1 MKIFKLKFYVVVEKM
16 ALTIFGNPRFP
27 DAKMRLD
34 MPQDGCYRE
43 FYKVDIS
50 KLETAY
56 LWIDTTLYG

>member
-1 MKIFKLKFYVVVEKM
+1 MT
-16 ALTIFGNPRFP
+16 LTIFRNPGFP
-27 DAKMRLD
+27 NVKMRLD
-34 MPQDGCYRE
+34 TLQDGCYHK

>member
-1 MKIFKLKFYVVVEKM
+1 M

-27 DAKMRLD
+27 NAKTRLD
-34 MPQDGCYRE
+34 MLQDRHYCE

-50 KLETAY
+50 KLETVY